1 MPAPGWLT
9 STRLADSS
17 NAWQLHEMNVLVID
31 DDPTI
36 ARLLKSVLTAEGFDV
51 TIAYDGDTA
60 LELASQIHF
69 SLVFSDVKMGDTSG
83 FDVLQHL
90 SQEQPECDIILM
102 TGHASLDAALDAV
115 RYGARDYIAKP
126 FDLDKILQMANAVR
140 NRHASEAA
148 QPVGE
153 RPDHGAPE
161 LIGRSPAMIELFT
174 KIARVATTDLP
185 VLVIGESGTGK
196 EVVARKIHATSR
208 RGTKPFVAIN
218 RGALPETLLESEL
231 FGHVRGSFTGAVAD
245 RRGLFEEANGGT
257 LLLDE
262 ITETTPA
269 FQVKLLRVLQEG
281 EIRRVG
287 ASHSTR
293 VDVRVLAA
301 SNRNIEEMVAL
312 RLFREDLYFRL
323 NAVIINIPTLRDREG
338 DVDLMIGAFLSHF
351 TPADASQVRIAPDAL
366 ACLQSYSWPGN
377 VRELRHI
384 MQRLSVLN
392 SGGMI
397 TIDDLPERIRSSIAG
412 QSAQPDASRTG
423 RGLEAI
429 VGPLPRPG
437 GSEPWPTLDEVERL
451 YLLRVLEH
459 TGGNKSQAAEILG
472 VDRKTL
478 RRMIARFVDKLDGE
492 SVGEESSGPVA
503 P

>member
-1 MPAPGWLT
+1 
-9 STRLADSS
+9 
-17 NAWQLHEMNVLVID
+17 MNVLVID

-51 TIAYDGDTA
+51 TVAYDGDTA
-60 LELASQIHF
+60 LELAAQTRF

-83 FDVLQHL
+83 FDVLQQL
-90 SQEQPECDIILM
+90 SQDQPDCDIVLM

-126 FDLDKILQMANAVR
+126 FDLDKILQMANAAR
-140 NRHASEAA
+140 KRHETEAA
-148 QPVGE
+148 EPPGD

-208 RGTKPFVAIN
+208 RGAKPFVAIN
-218 RGALPETLLESEL
+218 CGALPETLLESEL

-287 ASHSTR
+287 ASHSTK

-301 SNRNIEEMVAL
+301 TNRNVEEMVSL

-351 TPADASQVRIAPDAL
+351 TPEGAPQVRIAPEAL
-366 ACLQSYSWPGN
+366 ASLKSYPWPGN
-377 VRELRHI
+377 VRELRHV

-397 TIDDLPERIRSSIAG
+397 TLDDLPERIRSA
-412 QSAQPDASRTG
+412 ASGTAELAEPATG
-423 RGLEAI
+423 NRGLESI

-437 GSEPWPTLDEVERL
+437 GSEPWPTLDEVERQ

-492 SVGEESSGPVA
+492 SVGEEPSGSVA